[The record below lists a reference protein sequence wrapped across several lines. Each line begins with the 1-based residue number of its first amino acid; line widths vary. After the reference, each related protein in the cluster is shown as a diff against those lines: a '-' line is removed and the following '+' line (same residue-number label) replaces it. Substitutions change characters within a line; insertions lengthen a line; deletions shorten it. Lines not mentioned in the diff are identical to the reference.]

1 MPKSMI
7 SKPQKN
13 YLKIE
18 MAKNVKDSQYENWDD
33 DFDRVKKRRVNK
45 KSSDYKRKE
54 KYKNNYFD
62 DEY

>member
-1 MPKSMI
+1 
-7 SKPQKN
+7 
-13 YLKIE
+13 
-18 MAKNVKDSQYENWDD
+18 MAKNVKDSQYDNWDD

>member
-7 SKPQKN
+7 WKPQKN

-33 DFDRVKKRRVNK
+33 EFDRAKKRRVNK

>member
-1 MPKSMI
+1 MLKSMI
-7 SKPQKN
+7 SNLLKN

-33 DFDRVKKRRVNK
+33 DFDRVKKRKVNK

>member
-13 YLKIE
+13 YIKIQ

-54 KYKNNYFD
+54 KYKNNYFK

>member
-1 MPKSMI
+1 
-7 SKPQKN
+7 
-13 YLKIE
+13 
-18 MAKNVKDSQYENWDD
+18 MAKNVKDSQYDNWDD

-54 KYKNNYFD
+54 KYKNNYFK

>member
-1 MPKSMI
+1 MGK
-7 SKPQKN
+7 
-13 YLKIE
+13 
-18 MAKNVKDSQYENWDD
+18 VKRDSQLDNWDD
-33 DFDRVKKRRVNK
+33 DFDRARKRKSTK